1 MKDLQGLSALIIE
14 PHQGMRA
21 SLHGML
27 GQCGL
32 ARIADAA
39 NASQAIRQMALKP
52 YDLIL
57 CEYDLDEGQDGQ
69 QMLEDLRHHRLMHP
83 ATLFF
88 MVTGEGRMGKVVSA
102 AELAP
107 ADYILKPFAADA
119 ILERITRAL
128 DKRAVFLPIHALIDM
143 GDQAGAIAA
152 CVAGAERQP
161 RYAVDFERL
170 RAELHLEL
178 GEAAAAEELYRALY
192 ESRGMGWARLGQAKT
207 LFLRGRYA
215 EAQAMLEQLL
225 ARYPRF
231 LDAYDWL
238 ARVHEAQDGLPQS
251 QAVLAEAVALS
262 PHALRRLRRLGEV
275 AFAAGDLDTAAHAW
289 REVVDQSRFSEFR
302 DPQDHTRLVQ
312 ALLRQGDPVQAATVI
327 RDLDKAMTG
336 QRNGVAC
343 GAIAAA
349 MLHDYTGNDMRLQRS
364 LDQALAG
371 CRIAQHLSPDLKL
384 ELARTCLA
392 HGRARQGAE
401 LVREVMRNAS
411 GPAGVDKAS
420 AMLTAAGH
428 GALAE
433 RLAQESRQEVGD
445 MVAHGAAL
453 AKHGDYRGAVE
464 LMLEAVAK
472 LPDNPQVVFNA
483 AVAVLKCLEHTG
495 WDDRLGQYALNLIAG
510 VRRLDPLNAKLNAL
524 AALHQQIL
532 KKYNIRA
539 ARWNDGTKVAL
550 L

>member
-1 MKDLQGLSALIIE
+1 
-14 PHQGMRA
+14 
-21 SLHGML
+21 
-27 GQCGL
+27 
-32 ARIADAA
+32 
-39 NASQAIRQMALKP
+39 
-52 YDLIL
+52 
-57 CEYDLDEGQDGQ
+57 
-69 QMLEDLRHHRLMHP
+69 MLEDLRHHRLMHP

-453 AKHGDYRGAVE
+453 AKHGDYRSAVE